1 MADAILEME
10 ARLKNFVKGELDVIQ
25 KELRET
31 EASAKK
37 SFKGASQGANS
48 FMTTLKGFIGAQA
61 ILGTVRAAWTK
72 LTALGRESIDL
83 YGKQVQAEKQLENA
97 MDGVSQALL
106 DQAAALQ
113 QVTTFGDEETIQA
126 QALVGMFIKEE
137 QIIMQL
143 IPAIQDMAAAKGMKL
158 GAAADLVT
166 KTIASETNALSE
178 YGLQVEGAVGSSER
192 AASALRAL
200 EAAYKGQARALAA
213 TDFGKM
219 EQQKN
224 LMGDMKEEL
233 GEDIIPLQIEWNNLM
248 VKMSR
253 RILPDVLGG
262 LESITKF
269 LGLKETQTGGEKE
282 IARLQ
287 EKIANYRYMIAE
299 AETRQLKAEVEGQFH
314 PIADYVARI
323 QIKIDA
329 ARKDLFKLQMKESLR
344 GGGGTASP
352 SSEQVAEEIKA
363 EAARKAAEA
372 AARKDQAAA
381 QAAEDEAAYTQERIA
396 RIQEEEKAQQ
406 EQLDNEIL
414 ILEKQLELEEMKTDK
429 AEQEAQK
436 RSDIALRE
444 QLAMQD
450 MTNALINLG
459 HTSLDAATRNTE
471 KRRELAA
478 IDAIIQGNLAGAFAS
493 ATIWSSSSTW
503 QEALAA
509 QIAVAA
515 QVTAQTIAAVASI
528 QSAATGADFMTNG
541 NSFLQVGDNTSG
553 RERVQVT
560 PDDGVG
566 ARGTQRIQN
575 DNRRINFN
583 VTFSGASKSE
593 IAYGIDRLKQ
603 LSRELE
609 NVAYEGV

>member
-1 MADAILEME
+1 M
-10 ARLKNFVKGELDVIQ
+10 
-25 KELRET
+25 
-31 EASAKK
+31 KK
-37 SFKGASQGANS
+37 
-48 FMTTLKGFIGAQA
+48 
-61 ILGTVRAAWTK
+61 R
-72 LTALGRESIDL
+72 
-83 YGKQVQAEKQLENA
+83 
-97 MDGVSQALL
+97 
-106 DQAAALQ
+106 
-113 QVTTFGDEETIQA
+113 
-126 QALVGMFIKEE
+126 
-137 QIIMQL
+137 
-143 IPAIQDMAAAKGMKL
+143 
-158 GAAADLVT
+158 
-166 KTIASETNALSE
+166 
-178 YGLQVEGAVGSSER
+178 
-192 AASALRAL
+192 
-200 EAAYKGQARALAA
+200 
-213 TDFGKM
+213 
-219 EQQKN
+219 
-224 LMGDMKEEL
+224 
-233 GEDIIPLQIEWNNLM
+233 
-248 VKMSR
+248 
-253 RILPDVLGG
+253 
-262 LESITKF
+262 
-269 LGLKETQTGGEKE
+269 
-282 IARLQ
+282 
-287 EKIANYRYMIAE
+287 
-299 AETRQLKAEVEGQFH
+299 
-314 PIADYVARI
+314 
-323 QIKIDA
+323 
-329 ARKDLFKLQMKESLR
+329 
-344 GGGGTASP
+344 
-352 SSEQVAEEIKA
+352 A

-396 RIQEEEKAQQ
+396 RIREEEKAQQ